1 MRRKQIVF
9 GSILI
14 AVVLAGIVF
23 GAGCLLTNGTQT
35 TPGGLVL
42 DADAHEW
49 EPSQP
54 IVSDE
59 QQGIKIPGYGTII
72 FPAGE
77 ENVALTLYNP
87 KENACVFQFS
97 LYIDDEETPIYT
109 SDAIE
114 PGKAVQE
121 ITLNR
126 ALQTGEY
133 VLKIQIDPY
142 DPQSG
147 AKHNNAV
154 VTAKL
159 QVI

>member
-23 GAGCLLTNGTQT
+23 GAVCLLTNGTQT

-59 QQGIKIPGYGTII
+59 QQGI
-72 FPAGE
+72 
-77 ENVALTLYNP
+77 
-87 KENACVFQFS
+87 
-97 LYIDDEETPIYT
+97 
-109 SDAIE
+109 
-114 PGKAVQE
+114 
-121 ITLNR
+121 
-126 ALQTGEY
+126 
-133 VLKIQIDPY
+133 
-142 DPQSG
+142 
-147 AKHNNAV
+147 
-154 VTAKL
+154 
-159 QVI
+159 